1 MSKNGDDYS
10 EKDAVLEYVASMNN
24 SSDLRSG
31 NYGCFIAPFNGK
43 LSVLYGTLEEAKR
56 EFLSSTLEFKDNLIL
71 TILVVASKRKKLQ
84 NGLMN

>member
-56 EFLSSTLEFKDNLIL
+56 EFDFDEKGMETAFDIFKGCL
-71 TILVVASKRKKLQ
+71 LQ
-84 NGLMN
+84 INGTE